1 MLTICRPALIL
12 LDSLGGTHPQE
23 IKNLKQYVV
32 HEGRDKRGLDFEYT
46 ALKGLTARGLPQQT
60 NFCDCGV
67 YLIGYMEAFVR
78 DPAEFVRKVMSR
90 ELDRDN
96 DFADFDPAKK
106 RAEIREKLIKLE
118 TEQSAAKKQ
127 RKKEKARLLKLADQD
142 NGSVSPA
149 PPAVQRSSP
158 LKPPVGYADSRM
170 VQSSP
175 VKPPMQKNSLRE
187 PVAYPRSRSRSPT
200 RTLPPIEERPA
211 LDEMLF
217 GDENGSPD
225 ELGGIVEPDNGQNHS
240 QLAEDDSDTNDQPS
254 TISYPQGFTAEL
266 LQQLEEASQVV
277 D

>member
-1 MLTICRPALIL
+1 M
-12 LDSLGGTHPQE
+12 
-23 IKNLKQYVV
+23 KQYVV
-32 HEGRDKRGLDFEYT
+32 HEGRDKRGLEFEYT

-118 TEQSAAKKQ
+118 AEQSIAKKQ

-175 VKPPMQKNSLRE
+175 VKPPMQKTSLRE
-187 PVAYPRSRSRSPT
+187 PVTYPKSRSRSPT
-200 RTLPPIEERPA
+200 RALPPIEERPA

-217 GDENGSPD
+217 GDEDGSPD
-225 ELGGIVEPDNGQNHS
+225 ELGENAEPHDGENYSHLAGDDN
-240 QLAEDDSDTNDQPS
+240 DTNDQPS